1 MAATPRRRTARYH
14 VSQENQG
21 WSAAEVRALR
31 EHLGVTQEE
40 LSRRLGMRQ
49 QTVSEWE
56 VGKHRPRGASLTLLN
71 VIAEG
76 AGFAYRT
83 DHAGEAMP
91 DALPQT
97 GIGSGHA
104 G

>member
-1 MAATPRRRTARYH
+1 MAARPRRRTAPYR
-14 VSQENQG
+14 VTQA

-31 EHLGVTQEE
+31 QHLGVTQEE
-40 LSRRLGMRQ
+40 LSLRLGMRQ

-76 AGFAYRT
+76 AGFAYQT
-83 DHAGEAMP
+83 TEPPAGQPGAAPADGGDHAP
-91 DALPQT
+91 
-97 GIGSGHA
+97 
-104 G
+104 